1 MKKKLFSVVMTLAL
15 AFSFTSGAFA
25 STAYQAETAKLLG
38 ASKLSD
44 DGAFVIGWDNP
55 GDGMEFTVKAPSANK
70 YKVEVGYATPMEG
83 SSFLVSVN
91 GGADTEVAIT
101 KTSDWAVTTTLIT
114 ELDLKE
120 GDNTVKITKG
130 KEYVQLDYI
139 KVYGEGEAV
148 PNPATGDNGIMLY
161 AVLAVLAGSVIVLTN
176 RKRMFN

>member
-1 MKKKLFSVVMTLAL
+1 MKKKLFSVLMAL
-15 AFSFTSGAFA
+15 GLVFSFTTGASA
-25 STAYQAETAKLLG
+25 ATAYQAESAKLIG

-44 DGAFVIGWDNP
+44 DGGFVIGWDNP
-55 GDGMEFTVKAPSANK
+55 GDGMEFSVKVPSADK

-91 GGADTEVAIT
+91 GGTDTEVAIT
-101 KTSDWAVTTTLIT
+101 KTSDWAVTATLFT

-139 KVYGEGEAV
+139 KVYEAGEAI

-161 AVLAVLAGSVIVLTN
+161 VVLAVLAGSVIVLNN
-176 RKRMFN
+176 RKRIFN